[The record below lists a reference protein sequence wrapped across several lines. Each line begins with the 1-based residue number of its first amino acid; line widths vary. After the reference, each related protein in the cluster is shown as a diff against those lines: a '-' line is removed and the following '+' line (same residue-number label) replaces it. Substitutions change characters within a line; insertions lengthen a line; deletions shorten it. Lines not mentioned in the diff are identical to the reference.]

1 MALKQLGAEHWL
13 AIKYLAQPKRGG
25 LTYEEIAKECNVH
38 VNSLYNWRK
47 DELFIRELKREMVR
61 NTLDKLPAVLDAVPD
76 IIVRDGNA
84 AMFKTLLQA
93 HDMLTEKHEVHTEST
108 GGKSIED
115 IRAKLERYKA
125 ESTTEDTDDI

>member
-1 MALKQLGAEHWL
+1 MALKSLGAEHYL
-13 AIKYLAQPKRGG
+13 AIQWLAQPKKGG
-25 LTYEEIAKECNVH
+25 KTYKEIAEICGVH
-38 VNSLYNWRK
+38 VNTLDNWRR
-47 DELFIRELKREMVR
+47 DDLFIRELKREMVR

-93 HDMLTEKHEVHTEST
+93 HDMLTEKHEVNTEST